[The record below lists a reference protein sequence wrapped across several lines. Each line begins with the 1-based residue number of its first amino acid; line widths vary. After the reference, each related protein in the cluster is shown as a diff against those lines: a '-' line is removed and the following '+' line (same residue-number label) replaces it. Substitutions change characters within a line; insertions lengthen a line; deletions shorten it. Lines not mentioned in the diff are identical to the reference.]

1 MKSLGP
7 KQSSSRLYQSK
18 NSRPIS
24 SSSPGPL
31 CRARPPQALGHT
43 EPEVQENL
51 QQFLKRMLLN
61 WDALAPVT
69 MFKVFVL
76 TYVDKIILHTENCST
91 SAK

>member
-1 MKSLGP
+1 M
-7 KQSSSRLYQSK
+7 
-18 NSRPIS
+18 
-24 SSSPGPL
+24 
-31 CRARPPQALGHT
+31 

-51 QQFLKRMLLN
+51 RQFLKRMLLN

-76 TYVDKIILHTENCST
+76 TYVDKIILPTENCST